1 MTALTPIQVSEFFKA
16 HVDFARFARLTCALG
31 DQVNDAQ
38 LRFIKALVFEQSVE
52 EYSGG
57 KIKYVGQE
65 GCDLIV
71 PELGDAR
78 VEMKYVE
85 NALYTTSRKQLREQ
99 TGGIK
104 LMNSMGTNTHKVLP
118 AGYADFLIF
127 IGNQGAMLFDRKT
140 LEEHI
145 DPGGDGI
152 SANIPTSKGIIL
164 ATPNEMSA
172 GNQQEVD
179 FIKGLHQ
186 YIKNYIK
193 NVK

>member
-1 MTALTPIQVSEFFKA
+1 MTVTSQDVAKFFKENM
-16 HVDFARFARLTCALG
+16 DFARFARLTKALG

-38 LRFIKALVFEQSVE
+38 LRFMKAMVFEQSIE
-52 EYSGG
+52 AYSGG

-71 PELGDAR
+71 PALNDAR

-127 IGNQGAMLFDRKT
+127 IGNQGAMLFDRAT
-140 LEEHI
+140 LEAHI

-164 ATPNEMSA
+164 ATPNEMPA

-179 FIKGLHQ
+179 FIKGLHE
-186 YIKNYIK
+186 YIKNYIQ
-193 NVK
+193 NVV

>member
-1 MTALTPIQVSEFFKA
+1 MIVTSQNVADFFRTNM
-16 HVDFARFARLTCALG
+16 DFSRFARLTKALG

-38 LRFIKALVFEQSVE
+38 LRFIKALIFEQSIE
-52 EYSGG
+52 EYSSG
-57 KIKYVGQE
+57 KIKYVGEE
-65 GCDLIV
+65 GCDLII
-71 PELGDAR
+71 PALGNAK

-127 IGNQGAMLFDRKT
+127 IGNQGAMLFDRAT
-140 LEEHI
+140 LDAHI

-152 SANIPTSKGIIL
+152 SANIPTSKGVIL
-164 ATPNEMSA
+164 STPAEMNAS
-172 GNQQEVD
+172 NQNEVD
-179 FIKGLHQ
+179 FIQGLHT
-186 YIKNYIK
+186 YIRNYIK